1 MSDYKKF
8 GFTPKDQIDGGS
20 LGAGEVDFSHL
31 APALFS
37 EIRNI
42 QLHQHSG
49 TGSSQLKLQNLSGYF
64 KRDGFVMYSDDGT
77 KKFAITINN
86 AGVLAATEIT

>member
-8 GFTPKDQIDGGS
+8 AFRPKDAVEGGS
-20 LGAGEVDFSHL
+20 IGEGEVDFGHL

-42 QLHQHSG
+42 QLHQHTG
-49 TGSSQLKLQNLSGYF
+49 TGSTHLKLQNMDGYF
-64 KRDGFVMYSDDGT
+64 RREGYVMYSDDGS

-86 AGVLAATEIT
+86 TGVLAATEI